1 MRAKGTRRT
10 ETDSELQRGWR
21 PPDGG
26 ARGEKARGAG
36 SAAAVTERAGGAGR
50 AARGAARDTAPG
62 GCQAGGGI
70 ASEVTRGLTAM
81 RSA

>member
-1 MRAKGTRRT
+1 MGGREVRR
-10 ETDSELQRGWR
+10 RG
-21 PPDGG
+21 
-26 ARGEKARGAG
+26 GAG